1 MVDTADPVLSNLG
14 DLPDNID
21 NIDAATVQMLAER
34 FRSTRCAAR
43 GTRTRSRRRNPWRPI
58 SHASGQRGA
67 QRPPNIAAGLREL
80 RSLQH
85 ANDRCVPDWPH
96 IGYDRPGYPRRRAM
110 QTQCCAPKPTN
121 VRRGTAE
128 RRASGVNR
136 RTVEKEPM
144 SKICKAAA
152 TAALAATVTLLWAVT
167 AGLPAAAE
175 EQGTEQERQVCTPDV
190 FRLCTAFIPDPN
202 RIAVCLQQN
211 ISNLDPACR
220 VVMNGSV
227 QQR

>member
-1 MVDTADPVLSNLG
+1 MVDTADCVLSNLG

-21 NIDAATVQMLAER
+21 NIDAAIVQMLAER
-34 FRSTRCAAR
+34 FRSTR

-58 SHASGQRGA
+58 SHASGQLGA
-67 QRPPNIAAGLREL
+67 RRRPNIDDAAGLREL

-96 IGYDRPGYPRRRAM
+96 IGYDQPGYPRRRAM

-121 VRRGTAE
+121 VGRGTAE
-128 RRASGVNR
+128 RRANR
-136 RTVEKEPM
+136 RTVEKGPM

-152 TAALAATVTLLWAVT
+152 RAALAATVILLSVVT
-167 AGLPAAAE
+167 AGLPAAAA
-175 EQGTEQERQVCTPDV
+175 EQGTEQARQVCTPDV

-202 RIAVCLQQN
+202 CIAVCLQQN

-220 VVMNGSV
+220 VVMTGSV